1 MSLRWR
7 GEPASAH
14 QPATRPVPLGPHLE
28 IVEGFPERLTVHFLS
43 ETGDGRWESWDV
55 GPSPP
60 VLRLTVETAGL
71 TLSLDL
77 EKNGQDGGH
86 EATLPPKIQTLFAEH
101 GSEIRLTDWAMDVG
115 GHTFD
120 VSENVVYRMG
130 ELDVV
135 VE

>member
-7 GEPASAH
+7 GELTSAS
-14 QPATRPVPLGPHLE
+14 QPSTRPVPLGPHLE
-28 IVEGFPERLTVHFLS
+28 IVEGFPERLTVHFLA
-43 ETGDGRWESWDV
+43 EADDGRWEPWDV

-60 VLRLTVETAGL
+60 VLRLTVETDAL
-71 TLSLDL
+71 TLDL
-77 EKNGQDGGH
+77 EKNGQEGGY
-86 EATLPPKIQTLFAEH
+86 EAALPPQMQALFAEE
-101 GSEIRLTDWAMDVG
+101 GSEIRLTEWTIDAG
-115 GHTFD
+115 GHAFD

>member
-7 GEPASAH
+7 GELTSAS
-14 QPATRPVPLGPHLE
+14 QPSTRPVPLGPHLE
-28 IVEGFPERLTVHFLS
+28 IVEGLPERLTVHFLA
-43 ETGDGRWESWDV
+43 EADDGQWESWDV

-71 TLSLDL
+71 TVSLDL
-77 EKNGQDGGH
+77 EKNGQEGGY
-86 EATLPPKIQTLFAEH
+86 EATLPPQIQTLFVEED
-101 GSEIRLTDWAMDVG
+101 SEIRLTDWAMDVA
-115 GHTFD
+115 GHAFD

>member
-7 GEPASAH
+7 GEPTSAN

-28 IVEGFPERLTVHFLS
+28 IVEGFPERLTVHFLA
-43 ETGDGRWESWDV
+43 EADDGQWKSWDV

-60 VLRLTVETAGL
+60 VLRLTVDTDSL
-71 TLSLDL
+71 TLTL
-77 EKNGQDGGH
+77 EKNGQEGGY
-86 EATLPPKIQTLFAEH
+86 EVALPPQIQTLFVEED
-101 GSEIRLTDWAMDVG
+101 SEIRLTDWTIDAA